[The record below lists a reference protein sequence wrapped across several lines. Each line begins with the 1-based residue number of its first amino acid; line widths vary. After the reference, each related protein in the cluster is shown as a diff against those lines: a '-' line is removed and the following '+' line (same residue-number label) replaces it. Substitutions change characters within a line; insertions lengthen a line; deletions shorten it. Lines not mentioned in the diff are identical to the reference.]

1 MSTFIFWTYDR
12 NGFMDYKTVGCRVR
26 WLNFRLQREVRQLLK
41 SHARCLQNVVVQYDH
56 RANFLGSAEVC
67 HLLGIATQL
76 IDWVNHHWHIGFAQ
90 LSDAAPIPKTISVE
104 ANSDKKADEVCRYY
118 WSSQQCQTPRIKK
131 IHL

>member
-1 MSTFIFWTYDR
+1 MPTFIFWTNDGNCLVDFEAIGQCIRLVY
-12 NGFMDYKTVGCRVR
+12 
-26 WLNFRLQREVRQLLK
+26 FRLQREIRQLLK

-90 LSDAAPIPKTISVE
+90 LSDAASIPKTITVE
-104 ANSDKKADEVCRYY
+104 ANSSKKADEINGFNKLGLYLELARKC
-118 WSSQQCQTPRIKK
+118 
-131 IHL
+131 